1 MLEKT
6 FKQKDNPT
14 LAFLKEQANAKGIPF
29 DSLCE
34 GIGYSPKVIEALEEN
49 AWFKSSD
56 ETLVLNQAFSSSASI
71 TLDE

>member
-34 GIGYSPKVIEALEEN
+34 GIGYSSKVIEALEEN
-49 AWFKSSD
+49 AWFKP
-56 ETLVLNQAFSSSASI
+56 
-71 TLDE
+71 